1 MNYTLLENKEI
12 KPDAINCKY
21 FTPKEELID
30 KIDVLIVSFF
40 GEYPYGSLGKKHG
53 TYISKKTI
61 SGIIDF
67 NPEAIILD
75 FRELT
80 YNWGNSLLAVFQD
93 IEQIKNAGNDEGE
106 PNFPILIV
114 TSNKS
119 KKGVLSLLTPATS
132 NSVPDF
138 IFEDLNAAIK
148 EAEKRG
154 KYWLDN

>member
-21 FTPKEELID
+21 FTIKEELID
-30 KIDVLIVSFF
+30 KVDVLIVSFF
-40 GEYPYGSLGKKHG
+40 GEYPDGSLGKKHG
-53 TYISKKTI
+53 TYISKKAI

-75 FRELT
+75 FRELM
-80 YNWGNSLLAVFQD
+80 YNWGNSILSVFQD
-93 IEQIKNAGNDEGE
+93 IEQFKNAGNEENE

-114 TSNKS
+114 TSEKS
-119 KKGVLSLLTPATS
+119 KKGLLSLLTPATS

-138 IFEDLNAAIK
+138 IFEDINLAIK

-154 KYWLDN
+154 SYWLNN